1 MRHLHCQLHKQ
12 FFLVYF
18 FHIFMYSLSNNN
30 KMIIIFFVI
39 LLLFEHRPAE
49 NDPEN
54 SGRVLPLVALKSCRL
69 QASAA

>member
-1 MRHLHCQLHKQ
+1 
-12 FFLVYF
+12 
-18 FHIFMYSLSNNN
+18 MYSLSNNN
-30 KMIIIFFVI
+30 KIIIIILFVI
-39 LLLFEHRPAE
+39 LLLFEHRPVE